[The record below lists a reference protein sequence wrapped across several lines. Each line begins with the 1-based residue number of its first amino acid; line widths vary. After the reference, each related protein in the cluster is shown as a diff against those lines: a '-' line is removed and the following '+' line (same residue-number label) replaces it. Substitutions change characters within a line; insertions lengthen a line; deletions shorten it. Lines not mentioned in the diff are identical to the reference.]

1 MYGKP
6 LYLVSSI
13 DGANQGEIAQHRF
26 MRPELK
32 VCAAVKELLTLIL

>member
-13 DGANQGEIAQHRF
+13 DGANQGEIAQHHF
-26 MRPELK
+26 IRPELR
-32 VCAAVKELLTLIL
+32 VCAEVKELLTLFL